1 MFLEGMG
8 MRARQCGIGIAT
20 TWGTQPVW
28 EELVGLKRKT
38 RWQSGAADT
47 PACTKLIEMGR
58 RDERHRRN
66 DASNSRHD
74 LIAVAAFSASR
85 GEGFNASDGKTQQ
98 SICDANLF
106 GKRFFQKF
114 LTILFHTQKS
124 QCCTAVD
131 CLCWSNNC

>member
-66 DASNSRHD
+66 DIATHGRSRLFQPREARASTPQTERLNSQFVMQIYLVREIPDHFVPYTEEPM
-74 LIAVAAFSASR
+74 LY
-85 GEGFNASDGKTQQ
+85 
-98 SICDANLF
+98 
-106 GKRFFQKF
+106 
-114 LTILFHTQKS
+114 
-124 QCCTAVD
+124 CC
-131 CLCWSNNC
+131 